1 MQHAI
6 KHGLTHDQAKAAA
19 RSALEQ
25 YSQKLAKYAPQID
38 WQGDSKLKIGFTAKG
53 VHIEGALSIEPDRF
67 VVDVDIPFLLRPFKS
82 KAIEKVEAE
91 AQTWIA
97 KAKAG
102 QL

>member
-6 KHGLTHDQAKAAA
+6 KHGLTHDQAKATA
-19 RSALEQ
+19 RSAIEQ
-25 YSQKLAKYAPQID
+25 YSQKLAKYSPKID
-38 WQGDSKLKIGFTAKG
+38 WQGDSKATIAFTAKG
-53 VHIEGALSIEPDRF
+53 VHIEGALSIEPERF
-67 VVDVDIPFLLRPFKS
+67 VVDVDIPFLLRPFKAR
-82 KAIEKVEAE
+82 AIEKVEAE